1 MGWASTPSSTT
12 SVTHFTQPAD
22 PGADTSIVI
31 ELLPDGTPVL
41 IRPIR
46 ADDKRML
53 SDGLRRLSGDSV
65 QRRFLT
71 PKRSFSRT
79 ELRYLTEVDGRDHV
93 ALVAEYPAE
102 PVRRLIAVARFVRL
116 SDDPEAAEVAITVA
130 DDWQRRGLGSLL
142 SARLAEEARRLGIRR
157 FTATMAAD
165 NVPAHRL
172 MERLTDQ
179 LERHHAGFGVD
190 ELSLNIAA

>member
-1 MGWASTPSSTT
+1 M
-12 SVTHFTQPAD
+12 
-22 PGADTSIVI
+22 
-31 ELLPDGTPVL
+31 LKRLPDGAPIL

-46 ADDKRML
+46 PDDKRLLEQGLRQL
-53 SDGLRRLSGDSV
+53 SDESV

-71 PKRSFSRT
+71 PKRSFSRA

-93 ALVAEYPAE
+93 ALVAEYPGD

-116 SDDPEAAEVAITVA
+116 HDDHEAAEAAIVVC
-130 DDWQRRGLGSLL
+130 DDWQGRGVGST
-142 SARLAEEARRLGIRR
+142 LAEELAHTARGYGVRR

-172 MERLTDQ
+172 MEKLTSH
-179 LERHHAGFGVD
+179 LEEHHAGGGVS
-190 ELSLNIAA
+190 ELVLDLAA

>member
-1 MGWASTPSSTT
+1 
-12 SVTHFTQPAD
+12 
-22 PGADTSIVI
+22 
-31 ELLPDGTPVL
+31 VL

-46 ADDKRML
+46 PNDKGL
-53 SDGLRRLSGDSV
+53 LADGLRRLSPESV

-93 ALVAEYPAE
+93 ALVVEHPAD

-116 SDDPEAAEVAITVA
+116 QDDPEAADVAFTVA
-130 DDWQRRGLGSLL
+130 DDWQARGLGSLL
-142 SARLAEEARRLGIRR
+142 GKHLAHAARNRDIRR
-157 FTATMAAD
+157 FTATMASD

-172 MERLTDQ
+172 MSKLTAH
-179 LERHHAGFGVD
+179 LEQQHVGGGVD
-190 ELSLNIAA
+190 ELVLDLAA